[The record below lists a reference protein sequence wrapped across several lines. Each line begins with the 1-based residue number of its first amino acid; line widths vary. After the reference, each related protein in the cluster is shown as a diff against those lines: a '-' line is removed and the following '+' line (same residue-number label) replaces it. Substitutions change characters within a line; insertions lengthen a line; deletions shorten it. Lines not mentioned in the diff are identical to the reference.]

1 VKPQR
6 SDGLPD
12 FYIVFP
18 RRQPDAKPFGLFFES
33 TYHHFLP
40 FFFIR
45 LLIRAICSII
55 RIHLRGIV
63 RTPFYDI
70 HKSLG
75 AKIVNFHGWE
85 MPLQYSGIMDE
96 HVNVRTNV
104 GLFDVSHMGRF
115 EIKGQQSLA
124 CLQKLVT
131 NDLEKLADHQA
142 LYSPMCYED
151 GGIVDDIIAYRLAHD
166 RYLVVV
172 NASNRSKDFE
182 WISNHSESAHVE
194 DISDRTGLLAIQGPR
209 ASDLLQRLVETDLQS
224 VKPFHIVDANID
236 GIECMLSRTGYTGE
250 DGFELFFDS
259 SRIEIWGKLM
269 QYDKIFGIKPT
280 GLGARDTLRLEAGLM
295 LYGKDMDENATPL
308 EVPLKWTISFGKKQ
322 EFIGKKALSNSH
334 PSRKLVGFE
343 VLEKRIAREG
353 NKVLMKGMKVGFVTS
368 GSFSPTLRKSI
379 GFCFVPVEVLQ
390 DQSIHIDIGGK
401 HYEAKTTST
410 RFYKRK

>member
-1 VKPQR
+1 MQ
-6 SDGLPD
+6 
-12 FYIVFP
+12 
-18 RRQPDAKPFGLFFES
+18 
-33 TYHHFLP
+33 
-40 FFFIR
+40 
-45 LLIRAICSII
+45 
-55 RIHLRGIV
+55 
-63 RTPFYDI
+63 TPFYDI

-131 NDLEKLADHQA
+131 NDLEKLADNQA

-182 WISNHSESAHVE
+182 WISNHSKSAHVE

-295 LYGKDMDENATPL
+295 LYGKDMDENTTPL